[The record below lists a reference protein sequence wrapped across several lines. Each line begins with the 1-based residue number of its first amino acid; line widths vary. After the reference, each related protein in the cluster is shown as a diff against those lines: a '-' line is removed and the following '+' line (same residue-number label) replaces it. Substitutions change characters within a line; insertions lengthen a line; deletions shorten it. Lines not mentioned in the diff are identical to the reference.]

1 MFTKRRGFSLSYAGY
16 VAALFLIAEY
26 EHDRCKEL
34 EQYGWLDFLDFL
46 ESEQL
51 VRNHGE

>member
-1 MFTKRRGFSLSYAGY
+1 
-16 VAALFLIAEY
+16 LFLIAEY
-26 EHDRCKEL
+26 EHGRGKEL
-34 EQYGWLDFLDFL
+34 EQYDWLDFLDFL